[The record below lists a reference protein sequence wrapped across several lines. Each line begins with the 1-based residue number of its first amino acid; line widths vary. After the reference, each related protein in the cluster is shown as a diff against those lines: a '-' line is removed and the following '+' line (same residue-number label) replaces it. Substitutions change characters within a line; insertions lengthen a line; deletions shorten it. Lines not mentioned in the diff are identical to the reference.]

1 MPLPLGKLIVRV
13 LVILL
18 ALGTATAWLQLTPPG
33 LWGKA
38 EAIGYAVCHRLSER
52 SFHIGERQLP
62 LCARCSGMYLG
73 AVVGL
78 LYQFWRAPRCS
89 AMPRWSVF
97 VVLGVLAVAF
107 AVDGA
112 NSYLALAKISY
123 PAALERIR
131 NLYQPSNML
140 RLLTGS
146 GLGLGL
152 AAIVFPTFNATV
164 WANPK
169 ETSAFPSL
177 KSFLP
182 VLGLTF
188 LLDLL
193 TLTENPLF
201 LYPLAVVSVLGV
213 LSILTLVYG
222 LVWAMITRQENVF
235 QHWSQMGLVL
245 LLGFTTALLQI
256 GVIDFFRFALTGAW
270 DAFPPATP

>member
-1 MPLPLGKLIVRV
+1 MSLSPAKLVVRV
-13 LVILL
+13 LVVLL
-18 ALGTATAWLQLTPPG
+18 ALGSAAIWLRLTPPG
-33 LWGKA
+33 LWSKA

-52 SFHIGERQLP
+52 SFHIGDRQLP

-78 LYQFWRAPRCS
+78 LYQFWRAHRRS
-89 AMPRWSVF
+89 AMPHWSVF
-97 VVLGVLAVAF
+97 AVLGVLALAF
-107 AVDGA
+107 AIDGA
-112 NSYLALAKISY
+112 NSYLALAKGSY
-123 PAALERIR
+123 PTALERIR
-131 NLYQPSNML
+131 NLYLPNNTL

-152 AAIVFPTFNATV
+152 AVIVFPTFNATV
-164 WANPK
+164 WANPE

-182 VLGLTF
+182 ALGLTL

-193 TLTENPLF
+193 VLTESPLA
-201 LYPLAVVSVLGV
+201 LYPLAVISTLGV

-222 LVWAMITRQENVF
+222 MVWAMITRQENCF
-235 QHWSQMGLVL
+235 QRWSQMWLVL

-256 GVIDFFRFALTGAW
+256 GVIDFFRFALTGTW
-270 DAFPPATP
+270 GAFPPPAP